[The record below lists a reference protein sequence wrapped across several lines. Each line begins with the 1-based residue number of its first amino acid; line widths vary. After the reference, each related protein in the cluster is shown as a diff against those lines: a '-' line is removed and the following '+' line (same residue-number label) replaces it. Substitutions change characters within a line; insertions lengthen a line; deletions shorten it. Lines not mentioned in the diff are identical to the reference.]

1 MIQAHVDNQ
10 SKPIHTQNTSMG
22 SILLADDD
30 PQTCIT
36 MSYVLEHLGYEV
48 VSVNNGR
55 DLLKHAAD
63 LSFDLAIIDIRM
75 PTLDGMTTL
84 AALKRNPAT
93 ASMPV
98 ILMTKYSSNQVTAKS
113 RSLGAADVL
122 NKSDLKLQSLKAKI
136 AHAIGYTANEIKDLP
151 DIPLTQDNNDQDS
164 PAAQMGQSDPWEQ
177 AASSICACT
186 ASETRAALGQS
197 RLHLVFEQLKEEI
210 SRIQPDQLRQCSRL
224 IETDPAAICSVLQF
238 INAEITDPDKK
249 VTRVRQAVE
258 SLGISSVQKI
268 IQKMPVRPH
277 DPVTKPWI
285 VHWWRHAIATSH
297 LAAAIGPFVGIDQD
311 SARVMGMLHDI
322 GRLQLFNSEI
332 AHSVIKTYDVARNV
346 VLPMTHCE
354 QIMLGVDH
362 LELGAEYC
370 EAHDMPQSI
379 GMACI
384 THEFTDSLRNQLS
397 PEDGTRSA
405 LMGTCDQIAN
415 AAGFQALP
423 GIDLRPLP
431 MIAQNFLKEAH
442 SAIEQ
447 ALSQATA
454 DTHWWLGKAIPKFC
468 HAKGDI
474 TGINITLISSFNN
487 PWNPYRRS
495 LILAGANVRSVAN
508 LQQATELPE
517 SPDIVIVDQTATN
530 LHDDVVHL
538 SLIAKHFNQTPV
550 LLLAQRS
557 DEPHE
562 LVEEQQWPIHV
573 YATPIRAVSMFQAI
587 RKLVTQPNGDQTK

>member
-1 MIQAHVDNQ
+1 
-10 SKPIHTQNTSMG
+10 
-22 SILLADDD
+22 
-30 PQTCIT
+30 
-36 MSYVLEHLGYEV
+36 
-48 VSVNNGR
+48 
-55 DLLKHAAD
+55 
-63 LSFDLAIIDIRM
+63 M
-75 PTLDGMTTL
+75 PVLDGMTTL
-84 AALKRNPAT
+84 AALKRNPTT

-113 RSLGAADVL
+113 RALGAAEVL
-122 NKSDLKLQSLKAKI
+122 NKSDLKLQSLKEKI
-136 AHAIGYTANEIKDLP
+136 AHTIGYTRKEIKNLP
-151 DIPLTQDNNDQDS
+151 NTPLITDNSNQNS
-164 PAAQMGQSDPWEQ
+164 PSAQMGQSDPWEQ
-177 AASSICACT
+177 AALSICACT

-210 SRIQPDQLRQCSRL
+210 SRIQPDQFRQCSRL

-238 INAEITDPDKK
+238 INADIIEPDPKI
-249 VTRVRQAVE
+249 TRVRQAVE
-258 SLGISSVQKI
+258 SLGIPCVQKI
-268 IQKMPVRPH
+268 IQNMPVRPH
-277 DPVTKPWI
+277 DPLTMPWI
-285 VHWWRHAIATSH
+285 IHWWRHAIATSH
-297 LAAAIGPFVGIDQD
+297 LAAAIGPFVGIDED

-322 GRLQLFNSEI
+322 GRLQLLNSEI

-370 EAHDMPQSI
+370 ETHGMPQAI

-384 THEFTDSLRNQLS
+384 THEFTDSLRNQL
-397 PEDGTRSA
+397 PPQDLARSA
-405 LMGTCDQIAN
+405 LICTCDQIAN

-431 MIAQNFLKEAH
+431 MISKEFLKDAH
-442 SAIEQ
+442 LAIEQ

-454 DTHWWLGKAIPKFC
+454 DTHWWLGKAIPQLC
-468 HAKGDI
+468 HAKVDL
-474 TGINITLISSFNN
+474 TGINIVLISSFNN

-495 LILAGANVRSVAN
+495 LILAGANVLSVAN
-508 LQQATELPE
+508 LQQASELPQV
-517 SPDIVIVDQTATN
+517 SDIVIIDQTATN

-538 SLIAKHFNQTPV
+538 NLIATHFNQTPV

-562 LVEEQQWPIHV
+562 LVEEQQWAMHV

-587 RKLVTQPNGDQTK
+587 RKLVTGPNGEQTK